1 MAIHRGDGLWRAA
14 ACGALLILTSCVAD
28 RQDAAD
34 TPLTINLA
42 NKGGEPLRCQLI
54 YGHWVERGL
63 GEVAPGESLKIEVM
77 RAAKDGG
84 LYNMRPDGK
93 LEMMVEN
100 VICGRL
106 EGWKES
112 LGQVDLDPLRQHAP
126 PGAAV
131 HAEASCAAPAGMGR
145 VTCRLDQISE

>member
-1 MAIHRGDGLWRAA
+1 MVAIHRGEGLWRAA
-14 ACGALLILTSCVAD
+14 TLGALLVLTGCVAD
-28 RQDAAD
+28 PQDAAD

-42 NKGGEPLRCQLI
+42 NSGAEPLRCQLI

-63 GEVAPGESLKIEVM
+63 GEVAPGESVRIDVM

-93 LEMMVEN
+93 KEMMVEN

-112 LGQVDLDPLRQHAP
+112 LGQVDLDTLRRNPVAR
-126 PGAAV
+126 V
-131 HAEASCAAPAGMGR
+131 EASCAAPPGAGR
-145 VTCRLDQISE
+145 VVCRLDKVE

>member
-1 MAIHRGDGLWRAA
+1 VAIHRGKGLWRAA
-14 ACGALLILTSCVAD
+14 GLSALLILTGCVAD

-34 TPLTINLA
+34 TPLTIKLTNTGA
-42 NKGGEPLRCQLI
+42 EPLRCQLI

-63 GEVAPGESLKIEVM
+63 GEVAPGASVQIEVM
-77 RAAKDGG
+77 RAARDGG

-93 LEMMVEN
+93 KAMMVEN

-112 LGQVDLDPLRQHAP
+112 LGQIDLDTLRRRP
-126 PGAAV
+126 AAM
-131 HAEASCAAPAGMGR
+131 AAAGCAAPTGAGR
-145 VTCRLDQISE
+145 VACRLDKVE

>member
-1 MAIHRGDGLWRAA
+1 M
-14 ACGALLILTSCVAD
+14 LLILTSCVAD

-34 TPLTINLA
+34 TPLTINLTNTGA
-42 NKGGEPLRCQLI
+42 EPLRCQLI

-63 GEVAPGESLKIEVM
+63 GEVAPGTSVKIEVM

-93 LEMMVEN
+93 MAMMVEN

-112 LGQVDLDPLRQHAP
+112 LGQVDLDQLRRHP
-126 PGAAV
+126 AARV
-131 HAEASCAAPAGMGR
+131 EASCAAPTGAGR
-145 VTCRLDQISE
+145 VACRLDKVE